1 MEDRFRLAHGNSDGS
16 HVGYSC
22 GGRRRGGLLVE
33 GCCHALS
40 IGDGCDLGRGR
51 GDRPRDDSFVGS
63 RLLVRA
69 SPPAPGSPLGSAIPR
84 RLTASPVMIL
94 T

>member
-1 MEDRFRLAHGNSDGS
+1 M
-16 HVGYSC
+16 GYSC

-51 GDRPRDDSFVGS
+51 GDRPRDDSFVGAR
-63 RLLVRA
+63 RLLRTA
-69 SPPAPGSPLGSAIPR
+69 LQTKRPPEGGQVLEGQFALSWQGN
-84 RLTASPVMIL
+84 
-94 T
+94 